1 MQFRCVGHRDI
12 LASGAKMTL
21 ADYIGLPHLLVS
33 HRGAFEGR
41 VDKALATLG
50 LSRNVVCASPH
61 FSSLPR
67 VLQRVD
73 AVAAVPGG
81 LAPIWENDFGLLSA
95 AIPLDLPTIEIAL
108 VWHATRDK
116 DVFVQWVCG
125 IVKDLVPGLAADS
138 FDTELK
144 LSVENVQK

>member
-1 MQFRCVGHRDI
+1 MQVGQQYLVD
-12 LASGAKMTL
+12 LARMVAGRLDMP
-21 ADYIGLPHLLVS
+21 DQLVS

-81 LAPIWENDFGLLSA
+81 LAPIWENDYGLVSA
-95 AIPLDLPTIEIAL
+95 AIPLELPTIEIAL
-108 VWHATRDK
+108 VSHATRDK
-116 DVFVQWVCG
+116 DVFVQWVG
-125 IVKDLVPGLAADS
+125 DLVKEIAPGLATGALDAQ
-138 FDTELK
+138 LK
-144 LSVENVQK
+144 LSEENVQK